1 MSEKKIRIWTIKG
14 AAAVLTIVFYAVL
27 YTNLDPTMWQIAMCA
42 VATYELIIYI
52 IRSFM
57 LYRREHRREI
67 RRERCDSAEGH
78 PGRRL
83 ELGEGNSARERQR

>member
-1 MSEKKIRIWTIKG
+1 MARRMSEKKIRIWTIKG

-57 LYRREHRREI
+57 LYRRERRREI
-67 RRERCDSAEGH
+67 RREREAEQW
-78 PGRRL
+78 
-83 ELGEGNSARERQR
+83 REAISTKVG